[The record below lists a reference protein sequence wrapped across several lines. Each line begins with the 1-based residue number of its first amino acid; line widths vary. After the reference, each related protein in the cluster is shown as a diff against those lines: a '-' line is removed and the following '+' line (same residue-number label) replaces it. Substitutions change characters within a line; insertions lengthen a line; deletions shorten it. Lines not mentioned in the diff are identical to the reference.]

1 MERHSGGK
9 RNVNTMILA
18 ALLATSPVWA
28 APPASQP
35 TDRPVPSSA
44 TLPATRPAG
53 NSSST
58 LPEVSYED
66 LALLVQT
73 ARRSFREAVL
83 GKPERGVIY
92 RPRGLAG
99 LRAILRTTLRSN
111 GVALVSA
118 QTRDMEVVD
127 AAVAVGVL
135 LARAVR
141 ARKALLAKPEVR
153 SGGDTLGLEF
163 EWIGPPEYQ
172 TVQFEDHTRWPEKLL
187 HAFEGGREG
196 VGVVFHGKVGRTPP
210 SAVIARNHTP
220 DLALIAAEEM
230 VGLTALDKE
239 RRPADIRYFRFQTYH
254 LWQPKAWI
262 KAPYRL
268 IRGEELV
275 RQEAVSKATVDA
287 AIKRIGSYLCYRQN
301 ENGWFSY
308 QYAPSGD
315 RYLDE
320 DAASAQLHA
329 FQALTAYA
337 KWSGRPDVR
346 AGVVAGLRA
355 ANGKL
360 QEVRHRPASQPAG
373 RAAAAP
379 PVDASAG
386 PVRLVLHLEGHGHH
400 LELSAR
406 YLLSLLSLDGLVEAA
421 DGDTLDVASFD
432 DERAGLVEAL
442 LASQRPDGKIQM
454 RFAAREAET
463 TADQEEA
470 AWALL
475 ALAKSSAWRADPR
488 IERTIYRA
496 LPYYRQKVAVP
507 SIAGTQR
514 EASAVATA
522 ELARAFAAGYDLT
535 NDARTSDFVF
545 EIVDQFVRLQL
556 TSANCPWPELQG
568 AINVRERG
576 AVGADTAWYLTA
588 LADGLALA
596 ERVGDRVR
604 IERYQAA
611 VSAAVRFV
619 LQLEFRDAGCYYL
632 RSRRDALGG
641 IRVALWD
648 NQIRINHCAESL
660 IALMRAREV
669 LFGSRCTPTNR

>member
-1 MERHSGGK
+1 M
-9 RNVNTMILA
+9 NTIILA
-18 ALLATSPVWA
+18 ALLAALAGWG

-35 TDRPVPSSA
+35 IDTPDPLSA
-44 TLPATRPAG
+44 APPAPRAAG
-53 NSSST
+53 DSSST

-83 GKPERGVIY
+83 GKPERGAIY

-99 LRAILRTTLRSN
+99 VRAILRTTLRSN
-111 GVALVSA
+111 GVALASA

-141 ARKALLAKPEVR
+141 AKKALLAKPEVR

-172 TVQFEDHTRWPEKLL
+172 AVQFEDHTRWSETLL

-196 VGVVFHGKVGRTPP
+196 VGVVFRGKVGRTPP
-210 SAVIARNHTP
+210 SAVIARNYTP
-220 DLALIAAEEM
+220 DLALIAAEGM

-239 RRPADIRYFRFQTYH
+239 RRPSDIRYFRFQTYH

-268 IRGEELV
+268 IRGGQLV
-275 RQEAVSKATVDA
+275 RQKAVSKATVDA
-287 AIKRIGSYLCYRQN
+287 AIERIGSYLRYRQN

-329 FQALTAYA
+329 FQALTAFA
-337 KWSGRPDVR
+337 KWSGRPNVR
-346 AGVVAGLRA
+346 AGVVAALRA

-360 QEVRHRPASQPAG
+360 QEVRDRPASQPAS
-373 RAAAAP
+373 RAAAASP
-379 PVDASAG
+379 LDAGAG

-406 YLLSLLSLDGLVEAA
+406 YLLSLLSLDSAQA
-421 DGDTLDVASFD
+421 KDGASLDVASFD

-442 LASQRPDGKIQM
+442 LASQRPGGSIQM

-496 LPYYRQKVAVP
+496 LPYYKQKVAVP
-507 SIAGTQR
+507 SAAGAR
-514 EASAVATA
+514 RKASAVATA

-535 NDARTSDFVF
+535 NDARTSDLVF
-545 EIVDQFVRLQL
+545 ELVDQFVRLQL
-556 TSANCPWPELQG
+556 TPANCPWPELQG

-611 VSAAVRFV
+611 VSAGVRFV

-648 NQIRINHCAESL
+648 NQIRINHCAEAL

-669 LFGSRCTPTNR
+669 LFGRRSSPTNR